1 MASCA
6 PIATFCGFW
15 SSRAPGGSV
24 AWGHAGN
31 DDGQQRLVFP
41 LLAEAT
47 PRPSWVRGLVMCAL
61 ILALLSV
68 AVLMAVSQLRPA
80 AAGKLAVGP
89 MERAAGRGNIS
100 VFDLEAGSCLQDY
113 DAGTDVR
120 EVLVVPC
127 DAEHRAEVVASRRM
141 PEGAWPG
148 WEGIDEFATQRCVP
162 AIRAA
167 GVRQAPALR
176 WSYVGPSETSWA
188 ARDDRVVTCL
198 VVSVGEPLTGSVL
211 ADPDNGTGR
220 ENGG

>member
-1 MASCA
+1 M
-6 PIATFCGFW
+6 
-15 SSRAPGGSV
+15 

-41 LLAEAT
+41 LLAEPT
-47 PRPSWVRGLVMCAL
+47 PRPGWMGAFVVCAV

-68 AVLMAVSQLRPA
+68 AVLVAVSQLRPA

-89 MERAAGRGNIS
+89 MERAASRGNAS
-100 VFDLEAGSCLQDY
+100 VFDLEPGTCLQDF
-113 DAGTDVR
+113 DADTDVR

-127 DAEHRAEVVASRRM
+127 DAEHRAEVVTSHRM

-148 WEGIDEFATQRCVP
+148 WDGIDEFATQRCVP
-162 AIRAA
+162 SLRAA
-167 GVRQAPALR
+167 GVRQAPQAPALR
-176 WSYVGPSETSWA
+176 WSYVGPSDTGWA
-188 ARDDRVVTCL
+188 VRDDRVVTCL
-198 VVSVGEPLTGSVL
+198 VVSVGDPLTASVL